1 MNHLKDF
8 LQSPPSRLLVISACT
23 SKKKWNPSDCLEASD
38 LDDEL
43 RRTAGESRLHQYRL
57 PAAEMYT
64 GGGHQYVRQAIG
76 ILRDH
81 GYDVTHYILS
91 AGYGWL
97 NERDVIVPYNV
108 TFAKKSISW
117 IRARSQQLGL
127 REQLVEIANKYR
139 RVIFI
144 LGREYLEAIDLPLS
158 IEALPPTLAYIAPS
172 VARRLGDG
180 IGFIRVGPAEQREIG
195 AHWSS
200 AKEKRFLIDV
210 DRVVQAG
217 DNR

>member
-1 MNHLKDF
+1 MNHLNDF
-8 LQSPPSRLLVISACT
+8 LQSSPSRLLVASACT
-23 SKKKWNPSDCLEASD
+23 SKKKGNLSDCLEASD
-38 LDDEL
+38 LDDEM

-64 GGGHQYVRQAIG
+64 GGGHQYVRLAIG

-108 TFAKKSISW
+108 TFAKKSIHW
-117 IRARSQQLGL
+117 IVARGQQLNL
-127 REQLVEIANKYR
+127 RKQLVEIASVHQ
-139 RVIFI
+139 RVVFI
-144 LGREYLEAIDLPLS
+144 LGRGYLEAIGLPLP
-158 IEALPPTLAYIAPS
+158 IESLPPTLAYVAPS

-200 AKEKRFLIDV
+200 AKEKQFLVDV
-210 DRVVQAG
+210 YGVGQTR
-217 DNR
+217 DN